1 MSLAQQPPRLP
12 DFVDDRPVSRFQ
24 YGVVTLCGL
33 IMFIDGFDTQA
44 ISYLAPHIAREWGL
58 SQQLLGPIFSAAL
71 AGLMVGYLALAP
83 LSDRFGHKRLLV
95 VATVSFAVCTLA
107 AVWSANVTELVALRF
122 LTGLGLGAAAPS
134 AIALTGEFSPKR
146 LRATFV
152 LAIYCGFS
160 LGFVVAGL
168 AAGALVPAHGWR
180 SLFWVGAVVPLLL
193 VPALVRLL
201 PESPA
206 YLIRRGRDPERI
218 HEVFRRIDPRLPA
231 TGSARFELLEVD
243 PDGPAARAAPR
254 TLFAREWVLGTVLL
268 WVVFAINLAEFYAL
282 QSWLPT
288 IMTSQH
294 YPLST
299 VVAATTLTT
308 VGGIAAAFVTG
319 PAMDRLGAYGTVAT
333 VYLVGFVFVALTGL
347 ALGSPIWLL
356 LAATFLAGCCVSGG
370 QKSVIALAAVFYPAA
385 IRSSGVGWAL
395 GIGRLGGIAG
405 PLLVGA
411 ALGAQWPVG
420 QPTTPDR
427 THRGSAAHMTSSV
440 CGDTAVCAVHAGGDV
455 ATSAPT
461 PGHRGPGKGW

>member
-1 MSLAQQPPRLP
+1 MSLASQPLRLP
-12 DFVDDRPVSRFQ
+12 DFVDERPVSPFQ

-44 ISYLAPHIAREWGL
+44 ISYLAPRIAREWGL
-58 SQQLLGPIFSAAL
+58 SQALLGPIFSAAL
-71 AGLMVGYLALAP
+71 AGLMVGYLVLAP

-107 AVWSANVTELVALRF
+107 AVWSSNVTELVALRF

-160 LGFVVAGL
+160 LGFVVAGV
-168 AAGALVPAHGWR
+168 AAGALVPAYGWR

-201 PESPA
+201 PESPV
-206 YLIRRGRDPERI
+206 YLIRRGTDPARIER
-218 HEVFRRIDPRLPA
+218 VFRRIDRSLPA
-231 TGSARFELLEVD
+231 SEAPRFELTDAD
-243 PDGPAARAAPR
+243 PAGPDPRSSADRTARGALR
-254 TLFAREWVLGTVLL
+254 SLLGRGWLLGTVLL

-288 IMTSQH
+288 ILTGLH

-299 VVAATTLTT
+299 VVTATTLTT

-319 PAMDRLGAYGTVAT
+319 PAMDRLGAYGTVAA
-333 VYLVGFVFVALTGL
+333 VYLAGFGFVALTGV
-347 ALGSPIWLL
+347 ALGAPLWLL
-356 LAATFLAGCCVSGG
+356 LTANFL
-370 QKSVIALAAVFYPAA
+370 
-385 IRSSGVGWAL
+385 
-395 GIGRLGGIAG
+395 
-405 PLLVGA
+405 
-411 ALGAQWPVG
+411 
-420 QPTTPDR
+420 
-427 THRGSAAHMTSSV
+427 
-440 CGDTAVCAVHAGGDV
+440 
-455 ATSAPT
+455 
-461 PGHRGPGKGW
+461 

>member
-1 MSLAQQPPRLP
+1 MSLAHQPLRLP
-12 DFVDDRPVSRFQ
+12 DFVDDRPVSPFQ
-24 YGVVTLCGL
+24 YGVATLCGL
-33 IMFIDGFDTQA
+33 VMFIDGFDTQA
-44 ISYLAPHIAREWGL
+44 ISYAAPRIAREWGVP
-58 SQQLLGPIFSAAL
+58 QQLLGPIFSAAL
-71 AGLMVGYLALAP
+71 VGLMVGYLALAP

-95 VATVSFAVCTLA
+95 VATAAFAVCTLA
-107 AVWSANVTELVALRF
+107 AVWSTGVTELVALRF

-201 PESPA
+201 PESPG
-206 YLIRRGRDPERI
+206 YLIRRGADPERI
-218 HEVFRRIDPRLPA
+218 YRAFRRIDPTLPVG
-231 TGSARFELLEVD
+231 GSPRFELAEVD
-243 PDGPAARAAPR
+243 PDGPAARAALR
-254 TLFAREWVLGTVLL
+254 TMFAREWVLGTVLL

-288 IMTSQH
+288 IMTSLH

-333 VYLVGFVFVALTGL
+333 VYLVGCVFVALTGL

-356 LAATFLAGCCVSGG
+356 LTATFLSGCCVSGG

-411 ALGAQWPVG
+411 ALGAQWSVG
-420 QPTTPDR
+420 TVFSAMAVPMLVAGVLVLLLGRRYGSGRAPASA
-427 THRGSAAHMTSSV
+427 GSAAPRL
-440 CGDTAVCAVHAGGDV
+440 
-455 ATSAPT
+455 APGT
-461 PGHRGPGKGW
+461 DHT

>member
-1 MSLAQQPPRLP
+1 VSSVAHPLELP
-12 DFVDDRPVSRFQ
+12 AFVDERPISAFQ
-24 YGVVTLCGL
+24 YGVVALCGL
-33 IMFIDGFDTQA
+33 VMFIDGFDTQA

-58 SQQLLGPIFSAAL
+58 SQQLLGPIFSSAL

-83 LSDRFGHKRLLV
+83 LSDRFGHKRVLV

-107 AVWSANVTELVALRF
+107 AVWSGNVTELVVLRF

-160 LGFVVAGL
+160 LGFVAAGL
-168 AAGALVPAHGWR
+168 AVGALLPAHGWR
-180 SLFWVGAVVPLLL
+180 SLFWVGAIVPLLL

-201 PESPA
+201 PESPLF
-206 YLIRRGRDPERI
+206 LIRRGRDPEQIYR
-218 HEVFRRIDPRLPA
+218 VFRRIDRNLPA
-231 TGSARFELLEVD
+231 TGSPRFELSD
-243 PDGPAARAAPR
+243 AASDGPATRAALR
-254 TLFAREWVLGTVLL
+254 TLFTREWVLGTVLL

-288 IMTSQH
+288 IMTGLH
-294 YPLST
+294 YPMTT
-299 VVAATTLTT
+299 VVTATTLTT

-319 PAMDRLGAYGTVAT
+319 PAMDRLGAYGTVAA

-347 ALGSPIWLL
+347 ALGSPIWVL
-356 LAATFLAGCCVSGG
+356 LAATFLSGCCVSGG

-411 ALGAQWPVG
+411 ALGAGWSPNRLFYAMSVPMLAAG
-420 QPTTPDR
+420 LAVLVLGR
-427 THRGSAAHMTSSV
+427 RYGGASRGAA
-440 CGDTAVCAVHAGGDV
+440 A
-455 ATSAPT
+455 
-461 PGHRGPGKGW
+461 RG